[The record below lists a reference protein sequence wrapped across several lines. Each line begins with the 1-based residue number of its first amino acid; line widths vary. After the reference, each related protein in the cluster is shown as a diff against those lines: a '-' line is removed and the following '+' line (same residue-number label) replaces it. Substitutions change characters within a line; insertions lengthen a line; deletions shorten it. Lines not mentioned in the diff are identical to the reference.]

1 MSIYTYHLH
10 KSFSNILGISFEEIE
25 SLSDQNLYYN
35 EPKKFEKIEGPYV
48 KYIKLMSESERK
60 EMTRKANKAKRGM
73 KESDYSR
80 SVKSLSQKQRFDSMS
95 KEQRHQHG
103 MRSREGISEDGR
115 ISQTKNMLKAFSPV
129 RQKGYKH
136 ALTTCPHCNKVGGVN
151 TMKKYHFDKCK
162 GKVS

>member
-1 MSIYTYHLH
+1 MIEDRIPKAVCPLHDEYTFVGIVL
-10 KSFSNILGISFEEIE
+10 SVSNVYDMTV
-25 SLSDQNLYYN
+25 DQ
-35 EPKKFEKIEGPYV
+35 FVGAC
-48 KYIKLMSESERK
+48 M
-60 EMTRKANKAKRGM
+60 KANKAKRGM